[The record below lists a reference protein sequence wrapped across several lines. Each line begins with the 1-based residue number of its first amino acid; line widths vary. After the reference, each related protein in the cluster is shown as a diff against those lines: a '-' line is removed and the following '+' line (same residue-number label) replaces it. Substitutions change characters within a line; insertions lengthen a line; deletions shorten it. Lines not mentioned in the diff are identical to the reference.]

1 MFTKDSNL
9 LIKYIS
15 KKVPETTLFKEY
27 RELFDEFDKVSFE
40 RKLNEV
46 KSSSEEYNSITKI
59 NDYFVSEDVN
69 EEIHKL
75 NKFKQ
80 LVLHTNKSKIT
91 INIHYS
97 YEDITKFVDI
107 IVNALCFIFNLSI
120 HNVYNCTINYY
131 LTDNKKTLSLDK
143 DYFNDY
149 ITKKEVNSGSCLSD
163 TINIWR
169 KEEVLKS
176 YIT

>member
-15 KKVPETTLFKEY
+15 KKVPETILFKEY
-27 RELFDEFDKVSFE
+27 RELFDTFDKVSYE
-40 RKLNEV
+40 RELNEV
-46 KSSSEEYNSITKI
+46 KSFSEEYTFITKI
-59 NDYFVSEDVN
+59 NDSFISEDVN

-80 LVLHTNKSKIT
+80 LILHTNKSKIT

-107 IVNALCFIFNLSI
+107 IVNALCFIFN
-120 HNVYNCTINYY
+120 
-131 LTDNKKTLSLDK
+131 
-143 DYFNDY
+143 
-149 ITKKEVNSGSCLSD
+149 
-163 TINIWR
+163 
-169 KEEVLKS
+169 
-176 YIT
+176 

>member
-27 RELFDEFDKVSFE
+27 RDLFDTFDKVSYE

-46 KSSSEEYNSITKI
+46 KSISEEYTSITKI
-59 NDYFVSEDVN
+59 NDSFISEDVN

-80 LVLHTNKSKIT
+80 LILITNKSKI
-91 INIHYS
+91 YS
-97 YEDITKFVDI
+97 TSIIFV
-107 IVNALCFIFNLSI
+107 
-120 HNVYNCTINYY
+120 TYY
-131 LTDNKKTLSLDK
+131 TR
-143 DYFNDY
+143 
-149 ITKKEVNSGSCLSD
+149 I
-163 TINIWR
+163 
-169 KEEVLKS
+169 
-176 YIT
+176 